1 MLGELVPFHLA
12 SHLPRTI
19 VDGAGEDSLL
29 FAIDPSTG
37 ELVLAG
43 NPDLSLDFETPLDVL
58 ADNIYKLTLS
68 ITDGV
73 DTVTQ
78 DFAMSDSNL
87 PLMVGGRFENN
98 LGVTD
103 NDSPA
108 VLDTFQQ
115 FGSQE
120 AFLAAMS
127 DGTLTWNVTLV
138 LVLQGYVKVAVQPVS
153 SWIVSILS

>member
-1 MLGELVPFHLA
+1 MLKTITLRYSYLLLGELVPFPLALA
-12 SHLPRTI
+12 SASDV

-58 ADNIYKLTLS
+58 ADNVYKLTLS

-78 DFAMSDSNL
+78 DFAMSDF
-87 PLMVGGRFENN
+87 R
-98 LGVTD
+98 TCH
-103 NDSPA
+103 
-108 VLDTFQQ
+108 
-115 FGSQE
+115 
-120 AFLAAMS
+120 
-127 DGTLTWNVTLV
+127 
-138 LVLQGYVKVAVQPVS
+138 
-153 SWIVSILS
+153 